1 MCAFLLHQM
10 LTSVEDTRKKFSSGL
25 YLGKC
30 HITLLPWTF
39 NTEEYTDVG
48 SDSQEKKGLHSFSI
62 LDKAFYNFENEEG
75 VRTMC
80 LHSFIYLFIHA
91 LIYLTNIETLLQLLG
106 AGSKTDPEFL
116 SPRSSFLDR

>member
-1 MCAFLLHQM
+1 MCAFLSHQL

-30 HITLLPWTF
+30 HTTLLPLTF
-39 NTEEYTDVG
+39 NAEEYTDVG
-48 SDSQEKKGLHSFSI
+48 SDSLEKKGLHSFSI

-80 LHSFIYLFIHA
+80 LHSFIYSFIHA
-91 LIYLTNIETLLQLLG
+91 FIYLTNIETLIHSWVLG
-106 AGSKTDPEFL
+106 AKQTKNSCPLGAHF
-116 SPRSSFLDR
+116 